1 MNVALRRAASRALLS
16 LLFLAATAAALP
28 ARVAAQPA
36 GQSPEE
42 AEKIRQAQELYDK
55 ATELYNEKQ
64 YELAVRYYERALEL
78 VSVPD
83 IHYNIAK
90 AFEKLAAYPKAIEHY
105 QKYLDTFREQQ
116 GTEAP
121 DYEDVRRT
129 IDDLRRKSA
138 PKQVKLSVATEPP
151 GANVYLG
158 TRESLVGQTP
168 FETEL
173 DPGTYNLIV
182 TLEGYEDVQQTVAL
196 KRGEPQRLTFSLQ
209 RKANMG
215 ALLVDTNIRG
225 ARIYVQGQVKGLT
238 PYEEEI
244 LVPAGRRQVTLE
256 KERYSPVTRIVDISA
271 GKTLFLQEELFLDD
285 VPYSWRGYLGW
296 TFVGLGLAGIGGGIA
311 VGVIGSDQDL
321 FTDSQEFKDW
331 QLYQGLAY
339 GIGGGLTA
347 LGVGLV
353 IWEHA
358 RTAVV
363 EEDVI
368 PARERIRPPAA
379 TPPGGS
385 PPPVSLGFTPDGGV
399 HITSQFRF

>member
-1 MNVALRRAASRALLS
+1 MNVALRRAASRAFLS
-16 LLFLAATAAALP
+16 LSFLALGAAALAAP
-28 ARVAAQPA
+28 AAAQPT
-36 GQSPEE
+36 GQTPEQ
-42 AEKIRQAQELYDK
+42 AEKIQQAQELYDK

-78 VSVPD
+78 VQVPD

-90 AFEKLAAYPKAIEHY
+90 AYEKLAGYAQAIEHY
-105 QKYLDTFREQQ
+105 QKYLDTFREQN

-121 DYEDVRRT
+121 DFEDVRRT
-129 IDDLRRKSA
+129 IDDLRRRSA
-138 PKQVKLSVATEPP
+138 PKQVKLTVTTEPP

-182 TLEGYEDVQQTVAL
+182 GLDGYEDIEQTVVL
-196 KRGEPQRLTFSLQ
+196 KRGEPQKLTFSLQ

-215 ALLVDTNIRG
+215 GLLVDTNIRG

-238 PYEEEI
+238 PYPEEI
-244 LVPAGRRQVTLE
+244 LVPSGRRQVTIE
-256 KERYSPVTRIVDISA
+256 KDRYAPVTRLVDIHA
-271 GKTLFLQEELFLDD
+271 GKTHFIQEDLYLDD

-311 VGVIGSDQDL
+311 IGVVGSDQDL
-321 FTDSQEFKDW
+321 FEDSQTFKDL
-331 QLYQGLAY
+331 QLYQALAY

-347 LGVGLV
+347 LGAGFVV
-353 IWEHA
+353 WEHV

-363 EEDVI
+363 EDDII
-368 PARERIRPPAA
+368 PARERVQPPAA
-379 TPPGGS
+379 APAGG
-385 PPPVSLGFTPDGGV
+385 PVSLSVTPDGGV
-399 HITSQFRF
+399 HVSGQFRF

>member
-1 MNVALRRAASRALLS
+1 MKLALRRAASRA
-16 LLFLAATAAALP
+16 FLAFLLIAAAAAALP
-28 ARVAAQPA
+28 APAAAQPA
-36 GQSPEE
+36 DQSPEE

-78 VSVPD
+78 VQVPD

-105 QKYLDTFREQQ
+105 QQYLDTFRAQQ
-116 GTEAP
+116 GTDAP

-138 PKQVKLSVATEPP
+138 PKQVKLTVTTEPP
-151 GANVYLG
+151 AANVYLG

-182 TLEGYEDVQQTVAL
+182 TLDGYEDVEQTVVL

-209 RKANMG
+209 RKANVG
-215 ALLVDTNIRG
+215 GLLVDTNIRG

-238 PYEEEI
+238 PYPEEI
-244 LVPAGRRQVTLE
+244 LVPSGRRQVTLE
-256 KERYSPVTRIVDISA
+256 KERYAPVTRIVDISA
-271 GKTLFLQEELFLDD
+271 GKTLFLQEDLYLDD

-311 VGVIGSDQDL
+311 VGVIGSDQDF
-321 FTDSQEFKDW
+321 FTDSQEFKDL

-339 GIGGGLTA
+339 GLGGGLTA
-347 LGVGLV
+347 LGAGLV
-353 IWEHA
+353 IWEYA
-358 RTAVV
+358 RTAV
-363 EEDVI
+363 EEDDVI
-368 PARERIRPPAA
+368 PPSERIRPPATGA
-379 TPPGGS
+379 PQPA
-385 PPPVSLGFTPDGGV
+385 PVSLGITPDGGV